1 MALDPKLYARLQQ
14 RQRAKKA
21 QAMGTIGSII
31 TQEGIDYQAPWKRLQ
46 EKQALMEPSVS
57 ALEQSTQFYFGK
69 EYEAQQNA
77 LNKQLDIKLQNLQA
91 ALTEGQ
97 MDVTSSSQTSRN
109 QQTAILQQIK
119 TNIREQQAA
128 READPNVLEGFSLD
142 LGMDPAQQAAFARA
156 SAGGGGSIPS
166 LTEGPARDLV
176 RRSPAWQEI
185 DRSSDKWYEAEAQR
199 PETLIGK
206 QALRL
211 GITDRLAQA
220 KDDAE
225 AQEIFLKAWAEKLMA
240 NNWLDRGG
248 ALGATPEQLEAA
260 RQETEAAQKAF
271 DDKKIQSAI
280 SALRDTA
287 NSAPELQ
294 AGTVQQIARATGV
307 PEDVLLDLAINEA
320 EKQGDADGVSKLLTV
335 QGSVLA
341 KPQELATLDAEG
353 EQLHDDLLK
362 VAGVGYGKDKIRAA
376 LSDLQTT
383 LTQLQKASNLGKPV
397 SEEDER
403 TNNFYN
409 ILAEPQGP
417 AADKRLEMLQA
428 IEEYEDLP
436 SAQSIKGEIFASPE
450 FQKYM
455 EERQVYDP
463 DIAFKLMNREARAM
477 KQASRSQSR
486 QRVRQLVKEGQLSR
500 QDAESVVETPEAPE
514 TPAAQAVADAA
525 ADKVAGELAGA
536 STAAQE
542 DQKKKNP

>member
-31 TQEGIDYQAPWKRLQ
+31 TQEGIDYQAPWKRLK
-46 EKQALMEPSVS
+46 EKQDLMDPT
-57 ALEQSTQFYFGK
+57 LTGIEQSTQFYFGK

-77 LNKQLDIKLQNLQA
+77 LNKQLDIKLENLQA
-91 ALTEGQ
+91 ALKEGQ
-97 MDVTSSSQTSRN
+97 MDLTASA
-109 QQTAILQQIK
+109 QTAANQVTVK
-119 TNIREQQAA
+119 TAQYKDAKERRE
-128 READPNVLEGFSLD
+128 EALKPDQNVLGSFFVGAGMLDAEGE
-142 LGMDPAQQAAFARA
+142 AATGGT
-156 SAGGGGSIPS
+156 GGGGSMPS
-166 LTEGPARDLV
+166 LAEGPARGLV

-185 DRSSDKWYEAEAQR
+185 DRSPDKWYKAESQRDSLIGAEAM
-199 PETLIGK
+199 
-206 QALRL
+206 RL

-220 KDDAE
+220 EDDVE
-225 AQEIFLKAWAEKLMA
+225 AQEILLSAWADDLMA
-240 NNWLDRGG
+240 NNWVDRSGS
-248 ALGATPEQLEAA
+248 LGATAAELAAA
-260 RQETEAAQKAF
+260 RQQAQGAKDRAFNAAYEALYN
-271 DDKKIQSAI
+271 I
-280 SALRDTA
+280 SDV
-287 NSAPELQ
+287 APELQ
-294 AGTVQQIARATGV
+294 AGTVSQIAASLGV
-307 PEDVLLDLAINEA
+307 SPDVLMDMAMTEAATIEQREDLQAVSDAVKAKVFELDEITREKKEDLDQAYRDAI
-320 EKQGDADGVSKLLTV
+320 
-335 QGSVLA
+335 
-341 KPQELATLDAEG
+341 
-353 EQLHDDLLK
+353 
-362 VAGVGYGKDKIRAA
+362 VGIDKGKIRAA
-376 LSDLQTT
+376 LDDLQTT
-383 LTQLQKASNLGKPV
+383 LTKLQEASNFGKPV

-450 FQKYM
+450 FQQYM

-500 QDAESVVETPEAPE
+500 QDAASVVETPEAPE

-525 ADKVAGELAGA
+525 ADKVASDLAGT
-536 STAAQE
+536 SAATPD